1 MALYRY
7 AAIDAYTLE
16 ELRHEYKNS
25 DIKGR
30 IRLFKRLQKSGYRAP
45 YEIALLALEDSNLEL
60 RQWMAR
66 HAWLDYRDWDPNTHE
81 RIEQPERNLEDRLK
95 HDPDPFVRA
104 CLRENPHVFG
114 PFDIIF
120 KWKSYF
126 QESTHLERLAL
137 VRNPNVADEL
147 IERIFDPEDTELGI
161 GINERSELVKAY
173 LTNADSL
180 RLSHHGDGYAF
191 TEYHFSKLW
200 ELISKWPDVSTSPQ
214 GTVYYYLGAHD
225 GTKAKVYQACD
236 DSVLRSAILKNS
248 TERDT
253 DTLKLGMK
261 DTDERCREIA
271 FSKFDFSHF
280 RINTKV
286 FLETLKGT
294 DKVALT
300 GLAQN
305 ATLSVQRLDQ
315 VHKRL
320 RQLKNEFDPV
330 VDQAFETIR
339 KLREAHL
346 PEDPYDLF
354 GEDGGKTNLLQAKID
369 FIGKKLLVMEPETK
383 PYQRTAHKFVEAR
396 QAQWE
401 PSRFREIVA
410 IFDLPRLSLK
420 RLLKWLFS

>member
-30 IRLFKRLQKSGYRAP
+30 IRLFKRLQKMGYHAP
-45 YEIALLALEDSNLEL
+45 YEIALLALEDVEL
-60 RQWMAR
+60 GQWMAR
-66 HAWLDYRDWDPNTHE
+66 HAWLDYRDWDPGNPGE
-81 RIEQPERNLEDRLK
+81 RIGPPERNLEDRLRN
-95 HDPDPFVRA
+95 DPDPFVRA
-104 CLRENPHVFG
+104 CLRENPNVFG
-114 PFDIIF
+114 TFDFIYH
-120 KWKSYF
+120 WKEYF

-137 VRNPNVADEL
+137 ARNPNVCDEL

-173 LTNADSL
+173 LTNAESI
-180 RLSHHGDGYAF
+180 RLSYLRSDYGF
-191 TEYHFSKLW
+191 RECHFSKLW
-200 ELISKWPDVSTSPQ
+200 EFISKWPDASESPQ
-214 GTVYYYLGAHD
+214 GCVYTWLGADD

-236 DSVLRSAILKNS
+236 EHLRSAILENS

-271 FSKFDFSHF
+271 FSKFDSW
-280 RINTKV
+280 INAKE
-286 FLETLKGT
+286 FLEALKGT

-305 ATLSVQRLDQ
+305 ATLSVQKLDQ
-315 VHKRL
+315 VHDRL

-339 KLREAHL
+339 KLKEAHL
-346 PEDPYDLF
+346 PEDPYDLLEKKGIRQSF
-354 GEDGGKTNLLQAKID
+354 CKPRSTLLARSFWSWSLRRNPIRRPLANLRRLGGSS
-369 FIGKKLLVMEPETK
+369 G
-383 PYQRTAHKFVEAR
+383 
-396 QAQWE
+396 
-401 PSRFREIVA
+401 S
-410 IFDLPRLSLK
+410 PRL
-420 RLLKWLFS
+420 

>member
-30 IRLFKRLQKSGYRAP
+30 IRLFKRMGYYAP
-45 YEIALLALEDSNLEL
+45 YEIALLALEDVEL

-66 HAWLDYRDWDPNTHE
+66 HATRLDYRGWDPHTHE

-104 CLRENPHVFG
+104 CLCENPQVFG
-114 PFDIIF
+114 VFDFISN
-120 KWKSYF
+120 WKSYF
-126 QESTHLERLAL
+126 HESTHLERLAL
-137 VRNPNVADEL
+137 ARNPNVCNEL

-173 LTNADSL
+173 LTNADRVRRSYL
-180 RLSHHGDGYAF
+180 RSDYGF
-191 TEYHFSKLW
+191 TEWHFSKLW
-200 ELISKWPDVSTSPQ
+200 EFISEWPDVTTSPQ
-214 GTVYYYLGAHD
+214 GSVYYYLGAED
-225 GTKAKVYQACD
+225 GTKAKIYQACD
-236 DSVLRSAILKNS
+236 EPAWRTAILENS
-248 TERDT
+248 TKRDT

-261 DTDERCREIA
+261 DTHERCREIA
-271 FSKFDFSHF
+271 FSKFNFSHF
-280 RINTKV
+280 RINTKE
-286 FLETLKGT
+286 FLEALKGT
-294 DKVALT
+294 DKAALT

-315 VHKRL
+315 VHDRL

-339 KLREAHL
+339 KLKETHL

-354 GEDGGKTNLLQAKID
+354 GEEEGKTNFLQAKID
-369 FIGKKLLVMEPETK
+369 FIGKKLLVMEPETQ
-383 PYQRTAHKFVEAR
+383 PYQKTARKFEEA
-396 QAQWE
+396 QCE
-401 PSRFREIVA
+401 PS
-410 IFDLPRLSLK
+410 PLK
-420 RLLKWLFS
+420 RLLNWLLARSAFR